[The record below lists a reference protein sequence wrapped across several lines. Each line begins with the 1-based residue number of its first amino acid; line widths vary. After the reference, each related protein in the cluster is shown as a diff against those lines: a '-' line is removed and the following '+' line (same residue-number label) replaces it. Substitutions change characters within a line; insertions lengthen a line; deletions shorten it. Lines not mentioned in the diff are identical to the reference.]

1 MPSVL
6 FFLLFLTKYSLFF
19 PLKSPFDCK
28 DFSDLLHKMGN
39 MMDIFV
45 LRTMHK
51 RYATEHE
58 EWVFNIQQVL

>member
-1 MPSVL
+1 MPSV
-6 FFLLFLTKYSLFF
+6 FFIIIIFNKVFTFF

-58 EWVFNIQQVL
+58 EWVFNIQ